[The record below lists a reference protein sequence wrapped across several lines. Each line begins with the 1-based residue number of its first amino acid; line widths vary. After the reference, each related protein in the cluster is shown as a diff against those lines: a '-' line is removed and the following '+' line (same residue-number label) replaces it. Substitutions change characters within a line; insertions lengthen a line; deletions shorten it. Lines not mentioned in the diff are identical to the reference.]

1 MSEKQNT
8 TDEHFVP
15 KFYLQN
21 FTDNNGQVWVY
32 DRVNKK
38 LFSQIPNNICY
49 KKDLYETKA
58 EGMNPVLG
66 DYILRNQ
73 LEHSFR
79 DYEGEWS
86 TLLKKVLS
94 TCRLNV
100 DRNALI
106 CNTEQKRQLAEFVS
120 NLILRN
126 PSTMDYAELDEISAA
141 KQLEETKAVEHLF
154 NLLGFGSIDSVLRFI
169 NKSNHFNDEFGT
181 QRLLADELLKM
192 DMCFIYNEANDF
204 VTSCYPVFYGMRENE
219 YTITDVIVP
228 LSTDVLL
235 LYGISENTKKYR
247 NRIGRN
253 SVFSM
258 LLKFLYLF
266 ALSPEKAR
274 FIIASD
280 IKHLDNIDNP
290 ETILGYVNSL

>member
-1 MSEKQNT
+1 MSERKFT

-21 FTDNNGQVWVY
+21 FTNDSGQVWVY
-32 DRVNKK
+32 DRLNKK
-38 LFSQIPNNICY
+38 RFSQIPDNICY

-58 EGMNPVLG
+58 EGMNPALG
-66 DYILRNQ
+66 EYVLRNQ
-73 LEHSFR
+73 LENIFCQ
-79 DYEGEWS
+79 YEGAWS
-86 TLLKKVLS
+86 KLIKQVLC
-94 TCRLNV
+94 TCRLNI

-106 CNTEQKRQLAEFVS
+106 CNAEQKRQLAEFIS

-126 PSTMDYAELDEISAA
+126 PITMANSELDEISVA

-154 NLLGFGSIDSVLRFI
+154 NLLGFGSINSVLRFI

-192 DMCFIYNEANDF
+192 DMCFIYNEENDF
-204 VTSCYPVFYGMRENE
+204 VTSCCPVFYGMRDNE
-219 YTITDVIVP
+219 SSITDVIVP
-228 LSTDVLL
+228 LSTDILL

-253 SVFSM
+253 PVFSM

-266 ALSPEKAR
+266 ALSPEK
-274 FIIASD
+274 
-280 IKHLDNIDNP
+280 
-290 ETILGYVNSL
+290 